1 LQGSCAS
8 SGEYP
13 ACISLMS
20 RKAIKVDRL
29 LTAVAPLED
38 GPAWFSRLY
47 NREPGLLKVVLQPG
61 GPDSL

>member
-20 RKAIKVDRL
+20 RKAIRVEEL
-29 LTAVAPLED
+29 LTAVAPLEH
-38 GPAWFSRLY
+38 GAAWFERLY
-47 NREPGLLKVVLQPG
+47 AREPGLLKVVLKP
-61 GPDSL
+61 